1 VAEPRARGKGKAA
14 PTAQVVAT
22 TQVIGGVE
30 RVVRPS
36 NLRQP
41 YHFELAHIPIYFLLI
56 VGAVISVTP
65 FFYMVSTSL
74 MTLGETINRV
84 LLPASP
90 QWANYEVAW
99 SEANFAL
106 YFRNS
111 VIITAL
117 VIVGVLVTCT
127 LAAYAFAR
135 IRFPGRELIFT
146 VLLATLMIPGTVTF
160 IPNLLLVRGQIL
172 PWGSWLNTLPALT
185 VPFMATAFT
194 IFLLRQFFVGIPG
207 ELYDAARIDGAGHL
221 RFLTSVVI
229 PMSKPVMMTATLLT
243 FVSSWNEFLW
253 PLLVTTTPKWRPL
266 GVGLYT
272 FISEAGPE
280 TQLLMAGTVI
290 TVIPVLIV
298 YFFTQRQFTEGI
310 ATSGL
315 KG

>member
-1 VAEPRARGKGKAA
+1 MPDA
-14 PTAQVVAT
+14 PTRSRRTSPPVAT
-22 TQVIGGVE
+22 TEVIGGVE
-30 RVVRPS
+30 RVVRP
-36 NLRQP
+36 RMREA
-41 YHFELAHIPIYFLLI
+41 YHFQPSHLPVYFLLL
-56 VGAVISVTP
+56 VGAIVSVTP

-90 QWANYEVAW
+90 QFVNYEIAW
-99 SEANFAL
+99 NESHFAL

-111 VIITAL
+111 VIITAV
-117 VIVGVLVTCT
+117 VIIGVLFTCT
-127 LAAYAFAR
+127 LAGYAFAR
-135 IRFPGRELIFT
+135 IEFPGREFLFS

-160 IPNLLLVRGQIL
+160 IPNLLLIRGQII
-172 PWGSWLNTLPALT
+172 PWGSWMNSLPALT
-185 VPFMATAFT
+185 VPFMATAFI

-207 ELYDAARIDGAGHL
+207 ELFDAARIDGAGHL
-221 RFLTSVVI
+221 RFLTAVVI
-229 PMSKPVMMTATLLT
+229 PMSRPVMMTATLLT
-243 FVSSWNEFLW
+243 FVTSWNEFLW

-290 TVIPVLIV
+290 TVIPVLVV
-298 YFFTQRQFTEGI
+298 YFFTQKQFTEGI

>member
-1 VAEPRARGKGKAA
+1 MTEPAAVRRQAPAEPVRAKAA
-14 PTAQVVAT
+14 AAR
-22 TQVIGGVE
+22 E
-30 RVVRPS
+30 
-36 NLRQP
+36 P
-41 YHFELAHIPIYFLLI
+41 YEFRLAHLPAYLALV
-56 VGAVISVTP
+56 VGAVVSMSP
-65 FFYMVSTSL
+65 FLYMVSTSL
-74 MTLGETINRV
+74 MTLGETINRR
-84 LLPASP
+84 LLPATP
-90 QWANYEVAW
+90 QWVNYRTAW
-99 SEANFAL
+99 SEADFAL

-127 LAAYAFAR
+127 LAGYAFAR
-135 IRFPGRELIFT
+135 IRFPGRETIFL

-160 IPNLLLVRGQIL
+160 LPNFLMVRGEVI

-185 VPFMATAFT
+185 VPFMSTAFV
-194 IFLLRQFFVGIPG
+194 IFLFRQFFLGIPH

-221 RFLTSVVI
+221 RFLTAVVV
-229 PMSKPVMMTATLLT
+229 PMSKPVIMTATLLT

-272 FISEAGPE
+272 FISEAGPQ
-280 TQLLMAGTVI
+280 THLLMAGAVI
-290 TVIPVLIV
+290 TVLPVLLV
-298 YFFTQRQFTEGI
+298 YFLTQKQFTEGI

>member
-1 VAEPRARGKGKAA
+1 VPDA
-14 PTAQVVAT
+14 PTRSRRTKPPVAT
-22 TQVIGGVE
+22 TEVIGGVE
-30 RVVRPS
+30 RVVRP
-36 NLRQP
+36 RMREA
-41 YHFELAHIPIYFLLI
+41 YHFQPSHLPVYFLLL
-56 VGAVISVTP
+56 VGAIVSVTP

-90 QWANYEVAW
+90 QFVNYEIAW
-99 SEANFAL
+99 NESHFAL

-111 VIITAL
+111 VIITAV
-117 VIVGVLVTCT
+117 VIIGVL
-127 LAAYAFAR
+127 
-135 IRFPGRELIFT
+135 IEFPGREFLFS

-160 IPNLLLVRGQIL
+160 IPNLLLIRGQII
-172 PWGSWLNTLPALT
+172 PWGSWMNSLPALT
-185 VPFMATAFT
+185 VPFMATAFI

-207 ELYDAARIDGAGHL
+207 ELFDAARIDGAGHL
-221 RFLTSVVI
+221 RFLTAVVI
-229 PMSKPVMMTATLLT
+229 PMSRPVMMTATLLT
-243 FVSSWNEFLW
+243 FVTSWNEFLW

-290 TVIPVLIV
+290 TVIPVLVV
-298 YFFTQRQFTEGI
+298 YFFTQKQFTEGI

>member
-1 VAEPRARGKGKAA
+1 MASEAAGDAEAVLRPA
-14 PTAQVVAT
+14 
-22 TQVIGGVE
+22 
-30 RVVRPS
+30 VRT
-36 NLRQP
+36 P
-41 YHFELAHIPIYFLLI
+41 YRFELAHLPIYFVLL
-56 VGAVISVTP
+56 VGAIVSVTP

-84 LLPASP
+84 LLPAAP
-90 QWANYEVAW
+90 QFVNYEKAW
-99 SEANFAL
+99 TESNFAL

-117 VIVGVLVTCT
+117 VITGVIITCT
-127 LAAYAFAR
+127 LAGYAFAR
-135 IRFPGRELIFT
+135 IRFPGREVLFT

-160 IPNLLLVRGQIL
+160 IPNLLLVRGQVI
-172 PWGSWLNTLPALT
+172 PWGSWMNTLPALT
-185 VPFMATAFT
+185 VPFMATAFI
-194 IFLLRQFFVGIPG
+194 IFLFRQFFVSIPA

-221 RFLTSVVI
+221 RFLTAIVV
-229 PMSKPVMMTATLLT
+229 PMSRPVIMTATLLS
-243 FVSSWNEFLW
+243 FVASWNEFLW

-290 TVIPVLIV
+290 TVIPVLLV
-298 YFFTQRQFTEGI
+298 YFFTQKQFTEGI

>member
-1 VAEPRARGKGKAA
+1 VADAPRGRRTDG
-14 PTAQVVAT
+14 PTT
-22 TQVIGGVE
+22 EVIGGVE
-30 RVVRPS
+30 RVVRP
-36 NLRQP
+36 RTPARYQ
-41 YHFELAHIPIYFLLI
+41 FEASHIPIYFVLL
-56 VGAVISVTP
+56 VGAIVSVIP

-90 QWANYEVAW
+90 QFVNYEIAW
-99 SEANFAL
+99 DESHFAL

-117 VIVGVLVTCT
+117 VIAGVLVTCI
-127 LAAYAFAR
+127 LAGYAFAR
-135 IRFPGRELIFT
+135 IDFPGRQVLFS

-160 IPNLLLVRGQIL
+160 IPNLLLIRGQII
-172 PWGSWLNTLPALT
+172 PWGSWMNSLPALT
-185 VPFMATAFT
+185 VPFMATAFI
-194 IFLLRQFFVGIPG
+194 IFLFRQFFVGIPG
-207 ELYDAARIDGAGHL
+207 ELYDAARMDGAGHL
-221 RFLTSVVI
+221 RFLTSVVV
-229 PMSKPVMMTATLLT
+229 PMSKPVIMTATLLS
-243 FVSSWNEFLW
+243 FVASWNEFLW

-290 TVIPVLIV
+290 TVIPVLVV
-298 YFFTQRQFTEGI
+298 YFFTQKQFTEGI